1 MPSTYIDLCNQVL
14 RRLNEVEVTPAD
26 FQSARGVQSLVKDA
40 VRAAI
45 ATINQSEFEWP
56 FNAAEHTQSCTIGR
70 IDYDWPEFFKV
81 VDWNSFQAIDA
92 DDLENKTFY
101 HLQYIDRDDYY
112 DRYRDADNNA
122 GSQGRGRPTYVFPS
136 HGNGFGVSPS
146 PDKEYSIRF
155 RYFLNYAD
163 LNLYDDETR
172 VPSSFSSVIVDGA
185 IMHMYM
191 FKDNVEAAQIARI
204 IFLEGIK
211 NLQTLYIN
219 NFEYIT
225 DHRVKF

>member
-1 MPSTYIDLCNQVL
+1 MPATYIDLCNQVL
-14 RRLNEVEVTPAD
+14 RRLNEVEVAPAD
-26 FQSARGVQSLVKDA
+26 FAAARGVQSLVKDA

-45 ATINQSEFEWP
+45 ASINQSEFEWP
-56 FNAAEHTQSCTIGR
+56 FNAAEHIQSATVGR
-70 IDYDWPEFFKV
+70 VDYDWPEFFKV
-81 VDWNSFQAIDA
+81 VDWSSFQVIDDSA
-92 DDLENKTFY
+92 GRDVFKQLE
-101 HLQYIDRDDYY
+101 YIDRDTYY
-112 DRYRDADNNA
+112 ARYRDMDNNA
-122 GSQGRGRPTYVFPS
+122 GAKGRGTPAYVFPS

-146 PDKEYSIRF
+146 PDNAYRIRF

-163 LNLYDDETR
+163 LVLYDDETR

-185 IMHMYM
+185 LMHMYM

-204 IFLEGIK
+204 IFQEGIK

>member
-1 MPSTYIDLCNQVL
+1 MPATYIDLCNQVL
-14 RRLNEVEVTPAD
+14 RRLNEVEVAPAD
-26 FQSARGVQSLVKDA
+26 FAAARGVQSLVKDA

-45 ATINQSEFEWP
+45 ASINQSEFEWP
-56 FNAAEHTQSCTIGR
+56 FNAAEHVQTATVGR

-81 VDWNSFQAIDA
+81 VDWNSFQVIDNSSGA
-92 DDLENKTFY
+92 DVFKHLE
-101 HLQYIDRDDYY
+101 YIDRDTYY
-112 DRYRDADNNA
+112 SRYRDLDNNA
-122 GSQGRGRPTYVFPS
+122 GAAGRGIPAYVFPS

-146 PDKEYSIRF
+146 PDSAVRIRF
-155 RYFLNYAD
+155 RYFLNYAE

-185 IMHMYM
+185 LMHMYM
-191 FKDNVEAAQIARI
+191 FKDNVEAAQIARV
-204 IFLEGIK
+204 IFQEGIK

-219 NFEYIT
+219 NFEYVT